1 MRELQVRFISYFCI
15 MKRFNDI
22 LRFALPLIFLLLT
35 DNGRAQSQIP
45 FSTSTD
51 SVSVS
56 LLTCGPGNEVYN
68 LFGHTAIRYQDRN
81 RGEDLVINYGM
92 FSFKKSFFV
101 LRFVFGLTDY
111 EMSIESFD
119 DFFAQYSN
127 EGRSII
133 QQELDLTAK
142 EKLQIARAIDENYL
156 PENRVYRYNYFY
168 DNCTTRARDMLI
180 RHIDGNVSS
189 ANRQTTAPSYREM
202 VHQCDKDF
210 PWAMFGNDILLG
222 VKADCKTTTEQ
233 QEFLPDNLRRDFD
246 HAYIT
251 APDGSTRK
259 LVTRT
264 EILLRQQTLPRKSG
278 FPLRPIECS
287 LILFSL
293 TVICFAIERFLHCNL
308 WLFDASL
315 MVSCGLAGLILTA
328 MVFSQHPT
336 VSLNLQILVLN
347 PLPLIFIWPA
357 VKALRTKQ
365 QYWLFPTMTILT
377 LLFFIGN
384 IIQDYAEG
392 MNIVALSLLIRY
404 TSALRLTT
412 QKK

>member
-1 MRELQVRFISYFCI
+1 
-15 MKRFNDI
+15 MKRFNNI
-22 LRFALPLIFLLLT
+22 LRFTLPFIFLLLT
-35 DNGRAQSQIP
+35 DNGRAQSQETMP
-45 FSTSTD
+45 AKPA
-51 SVSVS
+51 SVTIS

-68 LFGHTAIRYQDRN
+68 LFGHTALRYQDRS

-92 FSFKKSFFV
+92 FSFKKPYFV

-111 EMSIESFD
+111 EMGIESFD

-133 QQELDLTAK
+133 QQELDLTPE
-142 EKLQIARAIDENYL
+142 EKLRIAHAIDENYL

-168 DNCTTRARDMLI
+168 DNCTTRARDMIIGHL
-180 RHIDGNVSS
+180 DGKVSS
-189 ANRQTTAPSYREM
+189 SDRKVRTLTYREM
-202 VHQCDKDF
+202 VHQWDKIY
-210 PWAMFGNDILLG
+210 PWVMFGNDVLLG
-222 VKADCKTTTEQ
+222 MKADFKTTAEQ

-251 APDGSTRK
+251 ASDGSTHK
-259 LVTRT
+259 LVSRT
-264 EILLRQQTLPRKSG
+264 ETLLKQQIHPHRTS

-287 LILFSL
+287 FILLSL
-293 TVICFAIERFLHCNL
+293 TAICLAIERFLHCNL
-308 WLFDASL
+308 WLFDTSL
-315 MVSCGLAGLILTA
+315 MVSCGLAGIILTA

-347 PLPLIFIWPA
+347 PLPLLFIWPA
-357 VKALRTKQ
+357 IKALRRKQ
-365 QYWLFPTMTILT
+365 RYWLFPTMTVMT

-384 IIQDYAEG
+384 FIQGYAEG

-404 TSALRLTT
+404 ASALQFTT
-412 QKK
+412 KKK

>member
-1 MRELQVRFISYFCI
+1 
-15 MKRFNDI
+15 MKRFNNI
-22 LRFALPLIFLLLT
+22 LRFTLPFIFLLLT
-35 DNGRAQSQIP
+35 DNGRAQSQETMP
-45 FSTSTD
+45 SKPA
-51 SVSVS
+51 SVTIS

-68 LFGHTAIRYQDRN
+68 LFGHTALRYQDRS

-92 FSFKKSFFV
+92 FSFKKPYFV

-111 EMSIESFD
+111 EMGIESFD

-133 QQELDLTAK
+133 QQELDLTPE
-142 EKLQIARAIDENYL
+142 EKLRIARAIDENYL

-168 DNCTTRARDMLI
+168 DNCTTRARDMIIGHL
-180 RHIDGNVSS
+180 DGKVSS
-189 ANRQTTAPSYREM
+189 SDRKVRTLTYREM
-202 VHQCDKDF
+202 VHQWDKTY
-210 PWAMFGNDILLG
+210 PWVMFGNDVLLG
-222 VKADCKTTTEQ
+222 MKADFKTTVEQ

-251 APDGSTRK
+251 ASDSSTHK
-259 LVTRT
+259 LVSRT
-264 EILLRQQTLPRKSG
+264 ETLLKQQIHPHRTS

-287 LILFSL
+287 FILLSL
-293 TVICFAIERFLHCNL
+293 TAICLAIERFLHCNL
-308 WLFDASL
+308 WLFDTSL
-315 MVSCGLAGLILTA
+315 MVSCGLAGIILTA

-347 PLPLIFIWPA
+347 PLPLLFIWPA
-357 VKALRTKQ
+357 IKALRRKQ
-365 QYWLFPTMTILT
+365 RYWLFPTMTVMT

-384 IIQDYAEG
+384 FIQGYAEG

-404 TSALRLTT
+404 ASALQFTT
-412 QKK
+412 KKK